1 MMNASHE
8 PKTLQQAIVYFA
20 DPDNCLNYLVAR
32 RWPNGVTCPRCG
44 SDKVTFMAS
53 RRVWQC
59 KTRHPKSQFSV
70 KVGTIFEDSPI
81 GLDKWLCAMWM
92 LANCKNGASS
102 WELHRTLGVT
112 QKTAWFMLQRIR
124 LALQGEDTGKMSG
137 TVEADETFVGGLAKN
152 MHKSTKEAR
161 GVGQGGAGKSIV
173 MGILERHADGSR
185 VKAKVILERSQ
196 QTLHDE
202 IKRNV
207 EAGAEVMTDAHRSYM
222 GLNPEFVHQFVD
234 HTERYVD
241 GSVHTNAIENFW
253 SCLKRSIKGTYV
265 SVEPFHLFRYVDE
278 QTFRFNERKG
288 NDAHRF
294 SLAVS
299 RIVGKRLTYAEVTG
313 KVGVISGH

>member
-1 MMNASHE
+1 MMNARTE

-44 SDKVTFMAS
+44 SDRVTFMAS

-102 WELHRTLGVT
+102 WEIHRTLGVT

-124 LALQGEDTGKMSG
+124 LALQGEETEKMSG
-137 TVEADETFVGGLAKN
+137 TVEADETFIGGLAKN

-196 QTLHDE
+196 QTLHEE

-207 EAGAEVMTDAHRSYM
+207 EPGAEVMTDAHRSYM

-241 GSVHTNAIENFW
+241 GNVHTNAIENFW

-313 KVGVISGH
+313 KVGFISGH